1 MLGHM
6 VTLKMAERADC
17 AYSNDFESAVEQA
30 KSIGLG
36 RKHLAI
42 PRFGSDAFRVAL
54 RTLKTNPHEVTVPL
68 DQGIIYDN
76 MRCKV
81 WYDTVNM
88 GREYC
93 VRRHSTG
100 LVNGEPLS
108 KPRNFTVY
116 RIGRKRRRDCPNTPQ
131 SIREACLEGKSGPKQ
146 SKRLL
151 KVITVLIISRLN
163 LMTKVTLSIF
173 QQCRNS
179 WRL

>member
-1 MLGHM
+1 MSEETQNNSPSNDSGGYVSSNARNTTVAMLGHM

-54 RTLKTNPHEVTVPL
+54 RTLKTNPHEVTVLL

-81 WYDTVNM
+81 V
-88 GREYC
+88 
-93 VRRHSTG
+93 
-100 LVNGEPLS
+100 
-108 KPRNFTVY
+108 
-116 RIGRKRRRDCPNTPQ
+116 
-131 SIREACLEGKSGPKQ
+131 
-146 SKRLL
+146 
-151 KVITVLIISRLN
+151 
-163 LMTKVTLSIF
+163 
-173 QQCRNS
+173 
-179 WRL
+179 